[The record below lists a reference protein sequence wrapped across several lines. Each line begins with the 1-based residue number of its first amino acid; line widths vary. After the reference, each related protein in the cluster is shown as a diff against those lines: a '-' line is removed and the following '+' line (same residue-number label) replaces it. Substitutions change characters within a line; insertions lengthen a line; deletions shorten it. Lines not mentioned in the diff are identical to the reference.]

1 MPKKLLSLLAEEIT
15 EQGFGRYFK
24 DSILSSGQRIGD
36 VKSVDLSTGKPI
48 DVTISETEVL
58 PVGKNGVN
66 YNDGVLFV
74 DGGYVYIFKG
84 SSCYDSRVDSY
95 WTKRKLP

>member
-24 DSILSSGQRIGD
+24 DAILSSGQRIGD

-48 DVTISETEVL
+48 DIII
-58 PVGKNGVN
+58 
-66 YNDGVLFV
+66 YNKEIKD
-74 DGGYVYIFKG
+74 
-84 SSCYDSRVDSY
+84 RE
-95 WTKRKLP
+95 